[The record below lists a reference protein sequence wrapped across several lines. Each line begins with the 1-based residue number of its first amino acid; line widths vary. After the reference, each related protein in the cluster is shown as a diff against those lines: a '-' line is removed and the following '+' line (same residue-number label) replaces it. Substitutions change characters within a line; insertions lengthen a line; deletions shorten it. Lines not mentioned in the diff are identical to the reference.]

1 MEDVDLGLHQWPTAS
16 RLAAMNMETG
26 HADAA
31 SHSDA
36 TATALAFQAQARS
49 GKVGFWA
56 SWAPYFGL

>member
-1 MEDVDLGLHQWPTAS
+1 MQEVDLGLHQWPTAS
-16 RLAAMNMETG
+16 RLAAMNMETS
-26 HADAA
+26 HAT